1 MRAQPFDDY
10 RPLLIA
16 FNLAT
21 QRGDASQ
28 GAGTIGP
35 RRKVVEA
42 RATRG
47 KRSQHRIA
55 MRYGLVARHAQASQ
69 NVARRPH
76 HHRLCVRTHHFRLY
90 YILLSTNAARTRRTR
105 YNSARVL
112 RLDNKAIAHIFYET
126 ADLMEVNG
134 DDSFRIRSYR
144 RAAEALEGH
153 PQQVSD
159 LMDEPKKLLA
169 IPGIGKGMAANIQE
183 LNREGKLTPHQE
195 LLKKYRPSMLE
206 LLKIQ
211 GLGPKTIAM
220 LWSAFQVSDLA
231 GVEQLARDGKL
242 RELPRMSEKTEQKI
256 LKAIED
262 YRRISGRFLLDE
274 ADRTAEKLTEHLRHI
289 QGIDKITPAGSLRRG
304 RETVGDLDVLVT
316 GPCCVDDQQRA
327 DLIEEILRFPG
338 IVQVLAKGDNKV
350 SFKLRNGLQVDV
362 RTLSPDTYGAALQY
376 FTGSK
381 NHNVTLRQRALKL
394 GFTLSEYGLFRLD
407 DNQRVAGATE
417 EEIYGKLNLD
427 CIPPEMRENCGEIE
441 AAAEHKLPR
450 LITIDDIRGE
460 VHMHTV
466 ETDGRNTIA
475 EMAEAAKA
483 RGYQYI
489 AITDH
494 SKNLAFANGLDDK
507 RAVEHIA
514 RIHAANDQTEGI
526 TIMAGIEVD
535 ILADGALDL
544 SDSVLEQMDVVVA
557 SVHSAFNQE
566 SGQMTDRLL
575 QAIGNGNVSIL
586 GHPTGRLL
594 LRRDAYPFNMDAV
607 LKTALQNK
615 VAMELNAYPD
625 RLDLNDVHLRMARE
639 HGVKVVINTDAHH
652 TTHFEKIKYGIL
664 QARRAWLTPADV
676 LNTLPE
682 KEFRQA
688 MKRL

>member
-1 MRAQPFDDY
+1 
-10 RPLLIA
+10 
-16 FNLAT
+16 
-21 QRGDASQ
+21 
-28 GAGTIGP
+28 
-35 RRKVVEA
+35 V
-42 RATRG
+42 
-47 KRSQHRIA
+47 
-55 MRYGLVARHAQASQ
+55 
-69 NVARRPH
+69 
-76 HHRLCVRTHHFRLY
+76 
-90 YILLSTNAARTRRTR
+90 
-105 YNSARVL
+105 
-112 RLDNKAIAHIFYET
+112 DNKAIANVFYET

-153 PQQVSD
+153 PQQVAS
-159 LMDEPKKLLA
+159 LIDEPKKLLE
-169 IPGIGKGMAANIQE
+169 IPGIGKGMVANIQE
-183 LNREGKLTPHQE
+183 LCRSGKLGPHQE

-211 GLGPKTIAM
+211 GLGPKTIAL

-231 GVEQLARDGKL
+231 GVEKLAREGKL
-242 RELPRMSEKTEQKI
+242 RELPRLSEKSEQKI
-256 LKAIED
+256 LKAIEG

-274 ADRTAEKLTEHLRHI
+274 ADRTAQKLTEHLKHI
-289 QGIDKITPAGSLRRG
+289 KGIEKITPAGSLRRG
-304 RETVGDLDVLVT
+304 RETVGDLDVLIT
-316 GPCCVDDQQRA
+316 GPCCVNDEQRA
-327 DLIEEILRFPG
+327 GLIEEILLFPG
-338 IVQVLAKGDNKV
+338 ILQVLAKGDNKV
-350 SFKLRNGLQVDV
+350 SFKLRSGMQVDV
-362 RTLSPDTYGAALQY
+362 RTLPPESYGAAMQY

-381 NHNVTLRQRALKL
+381 NHNVTLRQRALRM

-417 EEIYGKLNLD
+417 DEIYGQLKLD
-427 CIPPEMRENCGEIE
+427 CIPPELRENCGEIE
-441 AAAEHKLPR
+441 AAAENRLPA
-450 LITIDDIRGE
+450 LISVQDLRGE

-466 ETDGRNTIA
+466 ETDGKCTID
-475 EMAEAAKA
+475 EMAAAAKE

-507 RAVEHIA
+507 RAEQHIA
-514 RIHAANDQTEGI
+514 RIRTAHGQTDGI

-535 ILADGALDL
+535 ILADGELDL

-566 SGQMTDRLL
+566 PQQMTDRLL
-575 QAIGNGNVSIL
+575 RALHNKNVSIL

-594 LRRDAYPFNMDAV
+594 LRRDAYPFDMDAI
-607 LKTALQNK
+607 LKAALQNK

-639 HGVKVVINTDAHH
+639 RGVKIVINTDAHH
-652 TTHFEKIKYGIL
+652 TSHFEKIKYGIL
-664 QARRAWLTPADV
+664 QARRAWLTPKDV

-682 KEFRQA
+682 KEFCRA
-688 MKRL
+688 MKHQWPVN